1 MTNESFRPAPFGE
14 APPEQRDIRVA
25 IAHDADEQA
34 RNLHGWRQ
42 SYDQL
47 GAGRFTGTLAEL
59 FLDHMTVFR
68 EVTSHALRQTCEVNS
83 DSYWFGVPQRCDGV
97 GRVDGQT
104 IGHDAVALRPGSL
117 EFELLTPACYE
128 FFGIVIKGD
137 VLREYAVRVEHLE
150 LTERASATEVI
161 DTGPARKARLSAL
174 LCPLLDHDCDDSVA
188 RPEFSGAARNHLES
202 SILAALFDLCM
213 ADHPQRANATGTPY
227 RRQVVVAQ
235 ARDYVLANRERP
247 VSVPELCEQLHVS
260 RRTLQYC
267 FQDALGMSPATYL
280 RMIRLNG
287 VRRALSNVVRDPA
300 ETRGMRTVQDIAAAW
315 GFWHLSQFATDYRR
329 LFGVRPSDTLKAS
342 MGLH

>member
-1 MTNESFRPAPFGE
+1 MTNESSRPAPFGE
-14 APPEQRDIRVA
+14 ALPEQPDVRVA

-68 EVTSHALRQTCEVNS
+68 EVTSHALRQTCEIDS
-83 DSYWFGVPQRCDGV
+83 DAYWFGVPQRCDGV
-97 GRVDGQT
+97 GRIDGQT
-104 IGHDAVALRPGSL
+104 IGRDAVAFRPGSL

-128 FFGIVIKGD
+128 FFGIVVKGD

-150 LTERASATEVI
+150 LTERAPATEVI
-161 DTGPARKARLSAL
+161 DTGAARKARLSAL
-174 LCPLLDHDCDDSVA
+174 LRPLLDHECDCVT
-188 RPEFSGAARNHLES
+188 RIVLSGAARNHLES
-202 SILAALFDLCM
+202 SILAGLFDLC
-213 ADHPQRANATGTPY
+213 AVDHPQRANATGTPC
-227 RRQVVVAQ
+227 RRQAVVSQ

-247 VSVPELCEQLHVS
+247 VSVPELCERLHVS

-267 FQDALGMSPATYL
+267 FQDALGMSPAAYL

-287 VRRALSNVVRDPA
+287 VRRSLSNAAREPVEVR
-300 ETRGMRTVQDIAAAW
+300 GVRTVQDIAAAW

-329 LFGVRPSDTLKAS
+329 LFGMRPSDTLKAS
-342 MGLH
+342 IRLH